1 MKSPVFIKFS
11 ASNSAGFIAVRRLL
25 YAFLAITFVG
35 CLPPK
40 STSRNK
46 AGSATPSGSDGSNGG
61 GQISAEASKLFDFLS
76 DDINRRATQK
86 LNGKHVH
93 EAVKM
98 FGEMVYHCI
107 AVSAQAGKCTV
118 YQNFGTPKSYQGTCA
133 ARIHGSLIG
142 IFCKKENGDDCV
154 PHSQGRP
161 DTTGAMQLS
170 EKVEDEAPAGDDTGV
185 FDPLEDPMD
194 PKDPREEAL
203 KLLDK
208 PTFKNRWNATFTI
221 DNDSCNNFM
230 K

>member
-1 MKSPVFIKFS
+1 MKQFSLIKINRPTS
-11 ASNSAGFIAVRRLL
+11 AVVINVRQIICVLIAVS
-25 YAFLAITFVG
+25 FVG
-35 CLPPK
+35 CVPPK

-46 AGSATPSGSDGSNGG
+46 AGTGTPSGSNGSNGG

-93 EAVKM
+93 EAVKL
-98 FGEMVYHCI
+98 FGEMVYLCI

-133 ARIHGSLIG
+133 TKVYGSLIG
-142 IFCKKENGDDCV
+142 IFCKKENGEDCV
-154 PHSQGRP
+154 PDSQGRP

-170 EKVEDEAPAGDDTGV
+170 EKFEDEAPSGDDTGV
-185 FDPLEDPMD
+185 FDPLKDPMA
-194 PKDPREEAL
+194 PKDHREEAL

-221 DNDSCNNFM
+221 DNDSCKNFM